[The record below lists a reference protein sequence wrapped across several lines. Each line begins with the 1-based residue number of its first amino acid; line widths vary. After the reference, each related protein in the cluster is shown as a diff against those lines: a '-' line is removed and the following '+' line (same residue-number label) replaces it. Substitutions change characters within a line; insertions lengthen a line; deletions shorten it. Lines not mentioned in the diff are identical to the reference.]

1 MSSGGSFRLLINGG
15 SQDKLL
21 LATSV
26 LHNRLKKIQKFNFER
41 VKYLPVNLRNNID
54 LEKSYLPDINAIDM
68 THMII
73 VNGSFKPFV
82 SAGFEYNK
90 VQSSGE
96 TKLGQ
101 TSTFILPVYGDF
113 INDSVVH
120 VKLKGLRSISPL
132 DRVRYVSFPGHK
144 LFKKVNFK
152 INTNPLD
159 EYVSD
164 DYNAHYQFN
173 VPPEKKV
180 GWMRNVGQEIPHRAF
195 LTGDPT
201 NDTFREYKL
210 FGDGYQTPKQKH
222 DDLEMWIPLLFWFN
236 NIKSALPNALIPH
249 GQTRVTIQLA
259 SANELVGFADY
270 GGGGGYI
277 EPYIDIFELYMNNI
291 FMNPEIVNIF
301 TKKFGFM
308 LVRVHVRH
316 THRLFNP
323 DDSILL
329 NGLKWPIETIY
340 ATFRPKSN
348 NSLSQYWN
356 KGAALTLTEIKTPV
370 VAQNHGLT
378 VYGDI
383 TSSTSNTAT
392 IIQTSGLPL
401 SVINDYYIGYT
412 FIITEGAGYNK
423 NDISLN
429 IYTVTAYDGVTN
441 TITIDG
447 EWLINPN
454 SSTKYELYIP
464 QLAINMSRYYKE
476 SPVIDTIEIK
486 AHGNIIYRKTSDSF
500 YNSYLPYRFGDG
512 NTPHDRGWYMINFGF
527 KPESHQPQGYI
538 NLTKAREFYLNYTS
552 SFINEDNETILGI
565 YAKAINFVLVKDGTT
580 LLRYS
585 T

>member
-1 MSSGGSFRLLINGG
+1 MSSGGIFKLLINEGM
-15 SQDKLL
+15 QDKLL

-26 LHNRLKKIQKFNFER
+26 LNNRLKKIQKFNVER
-41 VKYLPVNLRNNID
+41 TKYLPVNLRNSID

-90 VQSSGE
+90 VQSNGE

-101 TSTFILPVYGDF
+101 TASFVLPVFGDF
-113 INDSVVH
+113 INDAVVH
-120 VKLKGLRSISPL
+120 VKMTGLRSVSPL
-132 DRVRYVSFPGHK
+132 DRVRYVAFPGHK
-144 LFKKVNFK
+144 LLKKVSFK
-152 INTNPLD
+152 INANPLD

-173 VPPEKKV
+173 IPPKKKV

-201 NDTFREYKL
+201 NDMFREYKL

-222 DDLEMWIPLLFWFN
+222 DDLEMWVPLLFWFN
-236 NIKSALPNALIPH
+236 DIKSALPNALIPH

-259 SANELVGFADY
+259 EANELIGFSDY
-270 GGGGGYI
+270 GGGGDYI
-277 EPYIDIFELYMNNI
+277 EPHISSFELYINNI
-291 FMNPEIVNIF
+291 FMNPEIMNIF

-316 THRLFNP
+316 IQRLLLSE
-323 DDSILL
+323 DSIHLY
-329 NGLKWPIETIY
+329 GLKWPVETIY
-340 ATFRPKSN
+340 ATFRPKAN
-348 NSLSQYWN
+348 NLLSQYWN
-356 KGAALTLTEIKTPV
+356 TGAALTLTEIKTPV
-370 VAQNHGLT
+370 AAQNTALT

-383 TSSTSNTAT
+383 TASTSNTAT
-392 IIQTSGLPL
+392 IVRTSSMAL
-401 SVINDYYIGYT
+401 SAIDDYYVGYT
-412 FIITEGAGYNK
+412 FTITGGVGYNN
-423 NDISLN
+423 NDITKN
-429 IYTVTAYDGVTN
+429 NYIVTAYNGATN
-441 TITIDG
+441 IITMNS
-447 EWLINPN
+447 EWLVTPN
-454 SSTKYELYIP
+454 TTSTYELYTP

-486 AHGNIIYRKTSDSF
+486 AHGNIIYRKTNDSF
-500 YNSYLPYRFGDG
+500 YNSYLPVRFGDG
-512 NTPHDRGWYMINFGF
+512 NTPRDRGWYMINFGF

-552 SFINEDNETILGI
+552 SFIDKDNETILGI
-565 YAKAINFVLVKDGTT
+565 HAKAINFVLVKDGTT
-580 LLRYS
+580 VLRYS